1 MKANEAP
8 EKLYFGEY
16 DKTGLIAYSKKESE
30 DEIEYTRTDT
40 FIEKTEEFLYEK
52 LNSGDME
59 CGDIATFINDFKK
72 AMRV

>member
-16 DKTGLIAYSKKESE
+16 DGTGLIAYSKKGSE
-30 DEIEYTRTDT
+30 DEIEYIRIDA

-59 CGDIATFINDFKK
+59 CGDIEWFVSEFKK
-72 AMRV
+72 HLKC

>member
-16 DKTGLIAYSKKESE
+16 DGTGLIAYSKKESE
-30 DEIEYTRTDT
+30 NEIEYIRTDA
-40 FIEKTEEFLYEK
+40 FIEKAEEFLYEK

-59 CGDIATFINDFKK
+59 CGDIVTFISDFKK
-72 AMRV
+72 HLKC